1 MKSMDAN
8 VSSSNE
14 PRSGR
19 EPSKPYEKPVVK
31 KVNLAVEE
39 TLSSGCKLDGAPCVP
54 PPPGVAQEE
63 AGS

>member
-1 MKSMDAN
+1 MTNMDAN
-8 VSSSNE
+8 VCNDQ
-14 PRSGR
+14 PRNGR
-19 EPSKPYEKPVVK
+19 EAAQPYEKPSVK

-54 PPPGVAQEE
+54 PPPGVPQEE

>member
-1 MKSMDAN
+1 MIKMNKNRTSAETKKQDAR
-8 VSSSNE
+8 
-14 PRSGR
+14 P
-19 EPSKPYEKPVVK
+19 PYEKPVVR

-54 PPPGVAQEE
+54 PPPLPALEE